1 MKASI
6 RPASR
11 VLSLILAASMLFG
24 MMVTGVSAAEAGE
37 KPVPNAILYTINDSG
52 ELEFDVVYKGAV
64 TEQTTVTDT
73 TGNGID
79 SLDKLSKVLGTAD
92 KTPLELTD
100 TPPDRTLG
108 KAVTADLTL
117 DQDGAVTAIKVTGVR
132 RRPVV
137 GISWKKDSIG
147 SDYQGFAEAFER
159 NGAIAVFLPKVTTAQ
174 KAKDILGKVNGIF
187 MTGGEDWNPS
197 LYSPLQTPHGSSGWN
212 DARDTSDIHLMQQAI
227 ELDVPMLAVCRG
239 EQGFNIA
246 MGGGLIQDV
255 PYYLG
260 QQVIKGEISPDRVTG
275 VLSGP
280 SEADR
285 QAIATANHIAVE
297 DLPEILKTSVKDT
310 GYTQWTFGEGP
321 TSTRGEATYNKTT
334 DEYVAGT
341 GCEEGHLR
349 VQIDRLIH
357 SGDKGYHILDKGEG
371 NDNVAI
377 DPNSKW
383 LSDIFDGADSI
394 DLIATAHHQSA
405 DPENLGK
412 GLTVVAR
419 SSDGIIEAIE
429 HQDSLFALGLQ
440 WHPERDALADT
451 RKYPDGHELAGQ
463 PVDVDQELCNAPLR
477 ELVKYAGKQQDR
489 DHPEDEEPVDPPIED
504 NGFQP
509 GVTYESAVTNA
520 ERAKIHAAVDD
531 LSGFIGDMEVGDGRY
546 DPNTLIGGLATG
558 SSYNSISYGKANAGS
573 VPTEYPFAVP
583 NTENNNNE
591 GQRKTDKFTWVK
603 ELAEN
608 LGFEVVQ
615 RQDDKYVYVEIGD
628 PDAPEMV
635 MALSHL
641 DSPTASNKPGGNLDR
656 WVDKDGNLDPYAYYH
671 PYVKDGWLYGA
682 GVQDD
687 SGPCLATLFAA
698 KALMDS
704 GVKFDRRIR
713 IVMGA
718 YEDSNPGVPT
728 IDDTLKYMDIP
739 YYTANPSFYDNW
751 SYKSLNREETP
762 IAAYTSDSR
771 FPVVV
776 GNSKDWTPYV
786 TMNLSADNGK
796 PFRLISA
803 SANVTERAGDD
814 TLKDIVH
821 GSTSQVAS
829 KAVFVLD
836 TTGADQT
843 AVDQFKKDIED
854 AAKARGWLPAASG
867 TTPKVVVEVDTKQVT
882 LTVNTDVAMEMPTPQ
897 YGKNAVVW
905 GMYLLS
911 ESLPDG
917 LKLKTAAQGIAD
929 LFFRNCVEGEAYIGK
944 YMGIPATLLRNPDDG
959 VANLT
964 FALMGGIQGT
974 YDLVSFYKDGSLSI
988 PLYVRSMHENKGNYD
1003 EAMDAVVQAFTDK
1016 GFSLI
1021 TTYTDWNGNITSVTT
1036 NEPAAFSDPTLY
1048 LSHDNLLTALQMA
1061 SYKATIEYDP
1071 SEFGGPY
1078 DLLDI
1083 TYPVGTTGGTLASNY
1098 FNKMTAFGAVIP
1110 GNERWWHSANE
1121 RISVESIIQ
1130 MTKMMADG
1138 MLEMARYSGDA
1149 GAQLMWA
1156 DIEGYNADRADLDLL
1171 DVTVGTYQDA
1181 SSKITRSI
1189 LGGDT
1194 LIGATEFEIHMWA
1207 QRGNASKT
1215 ADQYNK
1221 GHEAGGV
1228 YLPLDDADFL
1238 ANTFVL
1244 PMRLEFKYER
1254 PQGMSNA
1261 NWNKIS
1267 SGNVNDLAFH
1277 LLKDGE
1283 SISLT
1288 VPRGQDANKFFS
1300 VRMEEGNA
1308 NTVYVAVNLA
1318 LTDSAYDG
1326 VSTVLADS
1334 RTDLFKLNEEWLEN
1348 NENPFPE
1355 RGKVEERGFFLF
1367 GDGEKNAC
1375 FESPDAIYVTASTIS
1390 DSGSSSGGGGG
1401 GGSSSSSVTV
1411 PVSGDKNSVN
1421 VSANVSGSTATVDRI
1436 DLSKLDNVTGSD
1448 VATGMVEIDFTGLGQ
1463 NISTVDLPA
1472 NAVKKIASAA
1482 NDSGNDAEGLIIK
1495 LSTGEV
1501 AFDAAALDTVQK
1513 QAGDRIVLSVAPAKS
1528 SALNAR
1534 QKEVVGDAPVFD
1546 LTLKS
1551 GSKAI
1556 TDFGSG
1562 LVTVSLPYTLKAG
1575 QDPSGVV
1582 VYYLD
1587 GDGNIHRCETMY
1599 DVRTKSVIFTTDHFS
1614 LYMVGYD
1621 PAAAWKDPYSD
1632 VAQGAWYYDAVR
1644 FVTENGLM
1652 SGFGNGL
1659 FGPDEALSRAQL
1671 AQILYSKEGRPA
1683 ATGTLFTDVTAGMWY
1698 ANAIA
1703 WAAEKGVVSG
1713 YGDGRFGPDD
1723 NITREQLAVM
1733 LWRYA
1738 GSPAPSAKELDLVDS
1753 SGASPFALDAL
1764 RWAVENKILSGYGDG
1779 QLAPQGP
1786 ATRAQAAQMLKNF
1799 MEK

>member
-1 MKASI
+1 MKTSI

-92 KTPLELTD
+92 KTPTVLTD
-100 TPPDRTLG
+100 TPSDRTLG

-117 DQDGAVTAIKVTGVR
+117 DESGPATAITAIKITDVR

-137 GISWKKDSIG
+137 GISWKEDSIG
-147 SDYQGFAEAFER
+147 NDYQGFAEAFER
-159 NGAIAVFLPKVTTAQ
+159 NGAIAVFLPQLETEEEAAEVLDK
-174 KAKDILGKVNGIF
+174 INGVF
-187 MTGGEDWNPS
+187 VTGGSDWGTD
-197 LYSPLQTPHGSSGWN
+197 LYTPPEEAYPHGTSGVN
-212 DARDTSDIHLMQQAI
+212 TPRDTSDLNLMRTAI
-227 ELDVPMLAVCRG
+227 DLDIPMFMVCRG

-246 MGGGLIQDV
+246 MGGGLIQDI
-255 PYYLG
+255 PTYLAAKVLNG
-260 QQVIKGEISPDRVTG
+260 DIAVDRVTSVANG
-275 VLSGP
+275 QLP
-280 SEADR
+280 TALDSEADGPYAE
-285 QAIATANHIAVE
+285 QYQTLYAALDEA
-297 DLPEILKTSVKDT
+297 LKADAGDSSHPDT
-310 GYTQWTFGEGP
+310 P
-321 TSTRGEATYNKTT
+321 
-334 DEYVAGT
+334 
-341 GCEEGHLR
+341 HLR
-349 VQIDRLIH
+349 VWVDGNKH
-357 SGDKGYHILDKGEG
+357 SGGSYHDLE
-371 NDNVAI
+371 A
-377 DPNSKW
+377 
-383 LSDIFDGADSI
+383 GADNETFTIKEGSKVYNILTENGI
-394 DLIATAHHQSA
+394 DISDGLPNIATAHHQAVNPDALAPSVEVTA
-405 DPENLGK
+405 M
-412 GLTVVAR
+412 

-429 HQDSLFALGLQ
+429 HKTATFAVAVQ
-440 WHPERDALADT
+440 WHPERDALGDSATAD
-451 RKYPDGHELAGQ
+451 KVG
-463 PVDVDQELCNAPLR
+463 VDVDQDACNAFLR
-477 ELVKYAGKQQDR
+477 ELVKYAGQQQDR
-489 DHPEDEEPVDPPIED
+489 NHPEDEEPVDPPIED
-504 NGFQP
+504 SGFQP
-509 GVTYESAVTNA
+509 GVTYESAVTDA
-520 ERAKIHAAVDD
+520 ERAKIHAAVDR
-531 LSGFIGDMEVGDGRY
+531 LSGFVGDMEVGDGSY

-558 SSYNSISYGKANAGS
+558 SSYNSISYGQKNAGS

-656 WVDKDGNLDPYAYYH
+656 WVDKDGKLDSTAYYH

-687 SGPCLATLFAA
+687 SGPTLATLFAA

-776 GNSKDWTPYV
+776 GNSKAWTPYV
-786 TMNLSADNGK
+786 TMDLSADSDK

-803 SANVTERAGDD
+803 SANVTERAGDN

-867 TTPKVVVEVDTKQVT
+867 TTPKVVVEVDTNQVT

-911 ESLPDG
+911 ESLPNG

-974 YDLVSFYKDGSLSI
+974 YDLVSFYKDSSLSI
-988 PLYVRSMHENKGNYD
+988 PLYVRSMHENKDNYD
-1003 EAMDAVVQAFTDK
+1003 KAMGAVVQAFTDK

-1071 SEFGGPY
+1071 FEFGGPY

-1228 YLPLDDADFL
+1228 YLPLDDADFQ

-1254 PQGMSNA
+1254 PQNMSNA

-1614 LYMVGYD
+1614 LYMIGYD
-1621 PAAAWKDPYSD
+1621 SAAAWNDPYSD

-1671 AQILYSKEGRPA
+1671 AQILYSKEGRPT
-1683 ATGTLFTDVTAGMWY
+1683 ATGTLFTDVAAGMWY

-1799 MEK
+1799 IEK